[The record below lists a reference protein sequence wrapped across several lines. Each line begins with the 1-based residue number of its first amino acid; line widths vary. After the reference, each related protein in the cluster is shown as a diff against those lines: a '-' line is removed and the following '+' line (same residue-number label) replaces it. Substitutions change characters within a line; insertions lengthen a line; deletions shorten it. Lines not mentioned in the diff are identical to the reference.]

1 LSGNCVCAGDY
12 AGGGCT
18 EYEAD
23 AAMRVRGPRISV
35 TCAVA
40 ILSFLHVAAGVAYDE
55 HQAYA
60 TPVALLTALARL
72 LAASLEDQPN
82 DLLDM
87 RNAVRNALSLRSAL
101 RWRAECL
108 LKLASEVEAWEFVA
122 ARSRAFHRKL
132 RMMFLSIVSI
142 TTRRNAT
149 HAVQRSQTQS
159 TASTRRK
166 TARAPNTRPPAVGN
180 LPCRF
185 DDTPHRPSVPTCV
198 RLLSW
203 CRVHELEPVQLSTS
217 ALQNVLP
224 EHQGVEAYN
233 NWQQAAQLKR
243 VSCWKLG
250 RALRAGRP
258 AVFSYGNALRAI
270 SAWRTQ
276 HAKSRDRC
284 PPLRV
289 LSSFLERTVVPT
301 MLASPSG

>member
-1 LSGNCVCAGDY
+1 
-12 AGGGCT
+12 
-18 EYEAD
+18 
-23 AAMRVRGPRISV
+23 M
-35 TCAVA
+35 
-40 ILSFLHVAAGVAYDE
+40 
-55 HQAYA
+55 
-60 TPVALLTALARL
+60 
-72 LAASLEDQPN
+72 
-82 DLLDM
+82 
-87 RNAVRNALSLRSAL
+87 
-101 RWRAECL
+101 
-108 LKLASEVEAWEFVA
+108 LASEVEAWEFVA
-122 ARSRAFHRKL
+122 ARSRAFRRKL

-142 TTRRNAT
+142 TTRRNATHAVQRSQTQSRRNAT

-224 EHQGVEAYN
+224 EHQGVDAYN

-250 RALRAGRP
+250 RALWAGRP